1 MAAIF
6 GSSQVGLF
14 AVGWTNWR
22 AKVFQPWCTCILETL
37 PLIVQEFLCLFSAG
51 SSVTSGQNRRR
62 RNSTCCWI
70 GTSGG
75 PVQKSFSIPVCW
87 RRHEQSS
94 RSSKARHRPNRSQQ
108 EQLFVGPAVWPD
120 DLANLLAFGDMVTA
134 SLPWLASFRPAL
146 FWRLPP
152 PHIACVSRGSYLASR
167 PPDHARAFVFGRTG

>member
-37 PLIVQEFLCLFSAG
+37 PLIVQEFLCLFSVG

-75 PVQKSFSIPVCW
+75 PVQKSFSIQVCW

-108 EQLFVGPAVWPD
+108 EQLFVGPTLWPFG
-120 DLANLLAFGDMVTA
+120 LANLFPVGDMVTA
-134 SLPWLASFRPAL
+134 SLPWVATLCTSLLWCSTPL
-146 FWRLPP
+146 
-152 PHIACVSRGSYLASR
+152 HSSCVSRSSHLASLST
-167 PPDHARAFVFGRTG
+167 DHARVLVCRRTR